1 MALRTIGLSALAFA
15 LMSSVA
21 TAATVGFTEGVR
33 DQVAGTTLVTPTD
46 ASNSPPGF
54 DLTASGFLGSGIA
67 ENRSIDLHGRIVGA
81 IDVFE
86 FTATREFE
94 ISFIFGGYDLEAGGT
109 VTESG
114 FVREGNSGSNSS
126 IFTLT
131 DINTLTSVTTTPS
144 PLVTDIIA
152 GDPFLFAAGPGSYR
166 ISLDGQGQSAL
177 YDLRLTAVPLPAA
190 LPLFAGAL
198 GLFGLLG
205 WRRKKSGT
213 A

>member
-1 MALRTIGLSALAFA
+1 MVLRTVGLGALALS

-21 TAATVGFTEGVR
+21 AAATIGFTEGVR
-33 DQVAGTTLVTPTD
+33 PQVAGTTQVAPTD
-46 ASNSPPGF
+46 AANSPPGF
-54 DLTASGFLGSGIA
+54 DLTSSGALGVA
-67 ENRSIDLHGRIVGA
+67 DDENHIINLHGRIVGA

-86 FTATREFE
+86 FTATRNFE
-94 ISFIFGGYDLEAGGT
+94 INFIFGGYDLQNGGSE
-109 VTESG
+109 TESG
-114 FVREGNSGSNSS
+114 FLREGPGGSNSS

-131 DINTLTSVTTTPS
+131 DLGTLISQTTTPS

-152 GDPFLFAAGPGSYR
+152 GDSFLFAGGPGTYSL
-166 ISLDGQGQSAL
+166 SLDGQGQAAL

-198 GLFGLLG
+198 GLFGFLG
-205 WRRKKSGT
+205 WRRKKAAT